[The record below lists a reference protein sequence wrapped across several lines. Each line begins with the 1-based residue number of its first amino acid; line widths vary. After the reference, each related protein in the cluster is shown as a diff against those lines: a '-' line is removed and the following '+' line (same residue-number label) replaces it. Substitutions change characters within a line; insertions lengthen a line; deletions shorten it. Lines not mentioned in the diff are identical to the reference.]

1 MWRRFSPFWRI
12 VATCVAFLALL
23 SLLLSLAAKSDGNT
37 QGSLTVD
44 GRERTYELHVPVTY
58 KTDQPV
64 PLALILHG
72 RLGDGRGT
80 AALTHFDKVSD
91 AHGFLA
97 IYPDGLHRSWADG
110 RKVTDSDKEGTDD
123 VKFLSELIHKLSSAH
138 RIDGSRIYVA
148 GISNGGFMT
157 QRVACELSDQIAAV
171 GVVAATMSEQIAASC
186 HPNKPVSVVMMQ
198 GSLDTFVPIQGG
210 AMGPNGSRGQ
220 ILSLRATAEKWAGFD
235 GCNSAPERSTLP
247 DIARDGTT
255 VQRESFSGCKEQ
267 AEVVAYTV
275 EGGGHTW
282 PGGKQ
287 YLPAAII
294 GKTTRNMDASEI
306 LWEFFARHSR

>member
-1 MWRRFSPFWRI
+1 
-12 VATCVAFLALL
+12 
-23 SLLLSLAAKSDGNT
+23 
-37 QGSLTVD
+37 
-44 GRERTYELHVPVTY
+44 
-58 KTDQPV
+58 
-64 PLALILHG
+64 
-72 RLGDGRGT
+72 
-80 AALTHFDKVSD
+80 
-91 AHGFLA
+91 
-97 IYPDGLHRSWADG
+97 
-110 RKVTDSDKEGTDD
+110 
-123 VKFLSELIHKLSSAH
+123 
-138 RIDGSRIYVA
+138 
-148 GISNGGFMT
+148 
-157 QRVACELSDQIAAV
+157 
-171 GVVAATMSEQIAASC
+171 MSEQIAASC

>member
-1 MWRRFSPFWRI
+1 MVSRFSPLWRI
-12 VATCVAFLALL
+12 IASCVTLVAALL
-23 SLLLSLAAKSDGNT
+23 LVFSFVARSDGNSK
-37 QGSLTVD
+37 GSLTVD
-44 GRERTYELHVPVTY
+44 GHERSYEFHVPATY
-58 KTDQPV
+58 KTEQPV
-64 PLALILHG
+64 PLVLILHS

-80 AALTHFDKVSD
+80 AALTHFNKVSD

-97 IYPDGLHRSWADG
+97 VYPDGLHRSWADG
-110 RKVTDSDKEGTDD
+110 RKVTDSDKEGIDD
-123 VKFLSELIHKLSSAH
+123 VKFLSELIHNLSSAH
-138 RIDGSRIYVA
+138 PIDGSRIYVA

-171 GVVAATMSEQIAASC
+171 GVVAATMGEQIAASC
-186 HPNKPVSVVMMQ
+186 HPAKPVSVLMMQ

-210 AMGPNGSRGQ
+210 PMGPHGSRGQ
-220 ILSLRATAEKWAGFD
+220 ILSLRATAEKWAAFD
-235 GCNSAPERSTLP
+235 GCNSTPETSTLP
-247 DIARDGTT
+247 DNARDGTT
-255 VQRESFSGCKEQ
+255 VQRESFSGCKERT
-267 AEVVAYTV
+267 EVVAYTV

-294 GKTTRNMDASEI
+294 GKTTRNLDGSET

>member
-1 MWRRFSPFWRI
+1 MVSRFSLLWRI
-12 VATCVAFLALL
+12 IASCVALVAALL
-23 SLLLSLAAKSDGNT
+23 LVLSLVAGSDGNLK
-37 QGSLTVD
+37 GSLTVD
-44 GRERTYELHVPVTY
+44 GHERTYEFHVPATY
-58 KTDQPV
+58 KTEQSV
-64 PLALILHG
+64 PLVLILHG

-80 AALTHFDKVSD
+80 ASLTHFDKVSD

-97 IYPDGLHRSWADG
+97 VYPDGLHRSWADG
-110 RKVTDSDKEGTDD
+110 RKVTDSDKEGIDD
-123 VKFLSELIHKLSSAH
+123 VKFLSELIHKLSSAQ
-138 RIDGSRIYVA
+138 RIDDSRIYVA

-186 HPNKPVSVVMMQ
+186 HPTKPVSVLMMQ

-210 AMGPNGSRGQ
+210 AMGRNGSRGQ
-220 ILSLRATAEKWAGFD
+220 ILSLRATAEKWVNLD
-235 GCNSAPERSTLP
+235 GCNSTPERSTLP
-247 DIARDGTT
+247 DNARDGTT
-255 VQRESFSGCKEQ
+255 VQRESFSGCKERT
-267 AEVVAYTV
+267 EVVAYTV

-294 GKTTRNMDASEI
+294 GKTTRNLDGSET